1 MANVQYPVS
10 MKLPKISL
18 PKKPTYIKFAEDMDF
33 YYLFQKIYSSYDEV
47 FLLESLGEEGRLS
60 RYSFIGYQP
69 QHVIRGK
76 KNILEIDGKE
86 YRVDNPYFALR
97 SIIPQD
103 NLSRNFAGGLVGY
116 LSYDA
121 MTYFEPSLKL
131 SHHEKF
137 DSFVFGVFTDGFVL
151 DKMTN
156 ELFYFHY
163 GKNRIPELKEI
174 LSSKPV
180 KKNPRITL
188 LGDSLTQKQH
198 AEVVKATKEEIVKG
212 NTFQCQVGFK
222 REFRIEGDILP
233 LYEELRKVNPSP
245 FMYCMKFGKTKIM
258 GASPELL
265 FKLSDRVM
273 ETYPLAGTV
282 RRGKDAFEDIQLA
295 RKLLNDS
302 KEQAEH
308 NMLVDL
314 HRNDIGRVAEF
325 GTVKVKSLMDIK
337 RFSHVQHISSEISG
351 ILKRG
356 EDMFSALAS
365 NFPAGTL
372 TGAPKIES
380 MRIIES
386 QEQFPRGPYGG
397 AIGHFGFNGDCIFA
411 IPIRTLFIHDAYAY
425 TQASGGIVY
434 DSTAENEYDE
444 IQRKL
449 AAISEVIMSFT
460 T

>member
-1 MANVQYPVS
+1 
-10 MKLPKISL
+10 MKLPTIKI
-18 PKKPTYIKFAEDMDF
+18 PKKPTYIKFAEDKDF
-33 YYLFQKIYSSYDEV
+33 YQLFEQLYSSFNEV

-60 RYSFIGYQP
+60 RYSFIGFKP

-76 KNILEIDGKE
+76 KNSLEIDDIQYTVE
-86 YRVDNPYFALR
+86 NPYFALR
-97 SIIPQD
+97 QIIPQD
-103 NLSRNFAGGLVGY
+103 VISRNFAGGLVGY

-121 MTYFEPSLKL
+121 MTYFEPSLQL
-131 SHHEKF
+131 HHHEMF
-137 DSFVFGVFTDGFVL
+137 DSFVFGVFTDGIVL

-163 GKNRIPELKEI
+163 GNNRMSEI
-174 LSSKPV
+174 NEALSKKV
-180 KKNPRITL
+180 KQTKLSIKK
-188 LGDSLTQKQH
+188 LGDSLSQKQH
-198 AEVVKATKEEIVKG
+198 AIIIEKTKEEIRKG

-222 REFRIEGDILP
+222 REFEIKGDILP
-233 LYEELRKVNPSP
+233 LYRELRQVNPSP
-245 FMYCMKFGKTKIM
+245 FMYCMKFGKTKIL

-265 FKLSDRVM
+265 FKMQDKVM

-282 RRGKDAFEDIQLA
+282 RRGKTPLEDLQLA
-295 RKLLNDS
+295 RKLLNDP

-351 ILKRG
+351 ILKHG
-356 EDMFSALAS
+356 EDMYSALAS

-372 TGAPKIES
+372 SGAPKIES
-380 MRIIES
+380 MRIINEN
-386 QEQFPRGPYGG
+386 EGLARGPYGG

-411 IPIRTLFIHDAYAY
+411 IPIRTLFIHDTYAY
-425 TQASGGIVY
+425 TQASGGVVY
-434 DSTAENEYDE
+434 DSTAEGEYDE

-449 AAISEVIMSFT
+449 AAVTQVIEKFI
-460 T
+460 

>member
-1 MANVQYPVS
+1 
-10 MKLPKISL
+10 MKLPKISI

-33 YYLFQKIYSSYDEV
+33 YYLFEQIYSSYNEV

-60 RYSFIGYQP
+60 RYSFIGFQP

-76 KNILEIDGKE
+76 KEILEIDGVE
-86 YRVDNPYFALR
+86 YKVENPYFALR

-103 NLSRNFAGGLVGY
+103 IISRNFAGGLVGY
-116 LSYDA
+116 ISYDA
-121 MTYFEPSLKL
+121 MSYFEPTLKL
-131 SHHEKF
+131 SHHDTF

-163 GKNRIPELKEI
+163 GNNRFHELKEA
-174 LSSKPV
+174 LSTKPKKV
-180 KKNPRITL
+180 KPRITL
-188 LGDSLTQKQH
+188 LGDTLSQKQH
-198 AEVVKATKEEIVKG
+198 AQAVAATKEEIRKG

-265 FKLSDRVM
+265 FKMADKVM

-282 RRGKDAFEDIQLA
+282 RRGKDSVEDIQLA
-295 RKLLNDS
+295 RKLLNDP

-314 HRNDIGRVAEF
+314 HRNDIGKVSEF

-351 ILKRG
+351 ILKNG

-372 TGAPKIES
+372 SGAPKIES
-380 MRIIES
+380 MRIIEK
-386 QEQFPRGPYGG
+386 QEASPRGPYGG
-397 AIGHFGFNGDCIFA
+397 AIGHFGFNANCIFA
-411 IPIRTLFIHDAYAY
+411 IPIRTLFIHDTYAY

-449 AAISEVIMSFT
+449 AAISEVVMKFT
-460 T
+460 